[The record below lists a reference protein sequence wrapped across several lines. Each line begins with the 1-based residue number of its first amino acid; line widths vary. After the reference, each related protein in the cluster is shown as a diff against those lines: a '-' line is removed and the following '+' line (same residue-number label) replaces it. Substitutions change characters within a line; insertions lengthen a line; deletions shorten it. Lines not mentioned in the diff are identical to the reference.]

1 MFILDR
7 SFENDNNLET
17 IEKRNRHGLKFV
29 QIETQ
34 LVYANLEAFV
44 SILNNLDNSQCQGS
58 SD

>member
-1 MFILDR
+1 
-7 SFENDNNLET
+7 NDNNLET